1 MSYLRTS
8 LALLIIIGCTEHSN
22 EYNIESFYSDRVE
35 DINVI
40 KINEYSLIYDRY
52 TSVPELIILCKKKYN
67 NDHIDDFD
75 FRLDVNKLSLELYN
89 YDSYHML
96 SDKTIEFNLNYHN
109 NLFLKNK
116 FQIKDKKILLNDFEK
131 FIRTS
136 QLFYKK
142 KEENQYKKMNFDK
155 ATKFRILIR

>member
-1 MSYLRTS
+1 
-8 LALLIIIGCTEHSN
+8 
-22 EYNIESFYSDRVE
+22 
-35 DINVI
+35 
-40 KINEYSLIYDRY
+40 
-52 TSVPELIILCKKKYN
+52 
-67 NDHIDDFD
+67 
-75 FRLDVNKLSLELYN
+75 
-89 YDSYHML
+89 ML